1 MMNFFPDLAKEFHD
15 EGSMKAG
22 EKGHPTKGRIEFRE
36 KSTIRLAKTR
46 HVISL
51 HVSTRSSVI
60 DRFESPSK
68 VAPLFRG
75 MYLLVLVA
83 SHPLYATVLLLSQ
96 HICTLHEYIRRKMLY
111 SLSFELSRYRLTR
124 Q

>member
-1 MMNFFPDLAKEFHD
+1 MMNFFPDLAKEFYD

-22 EKGHPTKGRIEFRE
+22 EKGYPTKGRIEFRE
-36 KSTIRLAKTR
+36 KSTIRIAKTR

-75 MYLLVLVA
+75 
-83 SHPLYATVLLLSQ
+83 T
-96 HICTLHEYIRRKMLY
+96 
-111 SLSFELSRYRLTR
+111 
-124 Q
+124 